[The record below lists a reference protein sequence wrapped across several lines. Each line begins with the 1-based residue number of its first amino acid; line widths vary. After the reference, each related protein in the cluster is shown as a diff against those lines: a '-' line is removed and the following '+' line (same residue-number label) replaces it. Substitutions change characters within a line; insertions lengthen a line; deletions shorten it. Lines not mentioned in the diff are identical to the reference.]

1 MTLHNNELKYSKII
15 TWIQEGVFLVGCFLF
30 LLLIA
35 KPILI
40 TVSRPSV
47 FFLSAKFFNDFIFIP
62 GGLIDWI
69 SALFMQFWFSNF
81 LISFYIVLCLWLVM
95 FLTKKWI
102 EGVFKTKSIHSIHLI
117 PSGILLAYHTQYES
131 QISVTLALI
140 VNFLALV
147 LFLRWAPKNQNSRTI
162 IAVTI
167 SIFLFWITG
176 AAFFIFAMLLGIDE
190 ILRKRFIS
198 GIVVIITS
206 SILPFIAINTI
217 FLVSLRQAFSHN
229 LIIEN
234 PLEIWYTGYLL
245 LLYYPVILGISSILS
260 FLENWKLIHKLN
272 KISTTIK
279 ILVVTIIVIGG
290 CAFLAYGSI
299 NDIKRYALKVNYA
312 VNEER
317 WNDVLALTKKCPYEN
332 PLVLAQQ
339 NLALFQRGM
348 LLDSMFS
355 YPQSKGSQGLLVN
368 ENWSLSWADE
378 VSEIYWRL
386 GLVNTAQH
394 WAHEALEHKGPTADI
409 LKRLGMVYMIKGEH
423 EAAKRFFLNLRDV
436 PFQQSVADRLLLLN
450 ENPVERSQDSVCRHI
465 QASIPV
471 EDLNIRSSVYIPKL
485 ELLLKRNPK
494 NKMAFEYLIAYHLL
508 NSNVKGVSDRVLD
521 FVDLSYPKI
530 PRYVQEAMLV
540 IVTMIPKA
548 DLNQLKRWI
557 EPSTFNNF
565 VEYRKIIAKYKGNKN
580 NARSELLAQFGDTYW
595 YYLMYGKMAPL
606 QSEGQNEYQ

>member
-1 MTLHNNELKYSKII
+1 
-15 TWIQEGVFLVGCFLF
+15 
-30 LLLIA
+30 
-35 KPILI
+35 
-40 TVSRPSV
+40 
-47 FFLSAKFFNDFIFIP
+47 
-62 GGLIDWI
+62 
-69 SALFMQFWFSNF
+69 
-81 LISFYIVLCLWLVM
+81 
-95 FLTKKWI
+95 
-102 EGVFKTKSIHSIHLI
+102 
-117 PSGILLAYHTQYES
+117 
-131 QISVTLALI
+131 
-140 VNFLALV
+140 
-147 LFLRWAPKNQNSRTI
+147 
-162 IAVTI
+162 
-167 SIFLFWITG
+167 
-176 AAFFIFAMLLGIDE
+176 
-190 ILRKRFIS
+190 
-198 GIVVIITS
+198 
-206 SILPFIAINTI
+206 
-217 FLVSLRQAFSHN
+217 
-229 LIIEN
+229 
-234 PLEIWYTGYLL
+234 
-245 LLYYPVILGISSILS
+245 
-260 FLENWKLIHKLN
+260 LN

-580 NARSELLAQFGDTYW
+580 SARSELLAQFGDTYW